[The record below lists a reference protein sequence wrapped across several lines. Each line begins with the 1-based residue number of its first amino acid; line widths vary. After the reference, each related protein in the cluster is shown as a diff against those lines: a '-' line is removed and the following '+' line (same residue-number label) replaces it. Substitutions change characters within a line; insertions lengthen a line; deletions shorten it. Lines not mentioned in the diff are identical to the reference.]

1 MKIIQTQNWET
12 VPDHPNL
19 IRPVSQ
25 RKAKEVFSE
34 LEEALREADL
44 YPEDYFLI
52 DSDFRDENAEFPD
65 ARDVICYAQWGGNE
79 GIYLEVELVIF
90 DEESKVYRRKT
101 FATGKTLAEDSASFD
116 RMQYIAGYIY
126 KLFTGGRQTP
136 ARYILVENGE
146 QNKQTLLTR
155 VAREY
160 REYLLTNLVHKQRQ
174 LDEITNQIALRSTIV
189 HELPKCLLPEDKVKE
204 LIGSENVLNL
214 LAKICEPIIEWDADS
229 INEMISSCDSFHNEL
244 ERMAKKH
251 GA

>member
-12 VPDHPNL
+12 VPEHPNL
-19 IRPVSQ
+19 VRPVSQ

-44 YPEDYFLI
+44 YPDEYFLI
-52 DSDFRDENAEFPD
+52 DNDFRDENTEFPNV
-65 ARDVICYAQWGGNE
+65 RDIICYAQWGGNE
-79 GIYLEVELVIF
+79 GIYLEVELIIF
-90 DEESKVYRRKT
+90 DESSKTYRRKC

-126 KLFTGGRQTP
+126 KLFAGEHQTP
-136 ARYILVENGE
+136 ARYVLVENE
-146 QNKQTLLTR
+146 EKNRELLLTR

-160 REYLLTNLVHKQRQ
+160 REYLLTNLVHKQME
-174 LDEITNQIALRSTIV
+174 LDEVTDQIALRSAIV

-204 LIGSENVLNL
+204 LMESENILDL
-214 LAKICEPIIEWDADS
+214 LAKICAEIVEWDADS
-229 INEMISSCDSFHNEL
+229 INEMVSSCDSFHNEL